1 MTLLRMAASYR
12 HSADLIRVR
21 IIALKDAAKTAG
33 PAEKSQLEQRI
44 RDLNILYRETRETA
58 LVLERYY
65 DNYHFEEE
73 VRNDDVLFSYRLL
86 EGRAHTRNAI
96 KLLEIIGLSKEI
108 IRRADDMARAFL
120 ADGEWSAE

>member
-12 HSADLIRVR
+12 HMSDLIRVR

-65 DNYHFEEE
+65 DRRYHAH
-73 VRNDDVLFSYRLL
+73 
-86 EGRAHTRNAI
+86 GRR
-96 KLLEIIGLSKEI
+96 KLS
-108 IRRADDMARAFL
+108 
-120 ADGEWSAE
+120 